1 MTEIPKPTDT
11 GSAGTQQVGTGEIV
25 TGAKE
30 SPFQGLPITRRVEGL
45 ATTHSRSMG
54 GEVAANLIAGSFSQI
69 SHDLQTTRQELSETR
84 TELKQALGELSETKS
99 RAAVLEERANAAER
113 DKHLKNLSITAGTAL
128 IGIGIELYRNNF
140 DKFGYI
146 VGGFGVLLAI
156 LGWFSRKGGAEK
168 WS

>member
-11 GSAGTQQVGTGEIV
+11 GSSGTQQVGKDELV
-25 TGAKE
+25 AVAKE
-30 SPFQGLPITRRVEGL
+30 NPFLGLPITQRVEGL
-45 ATTHSRSMG
+45 AATHSRSMG
-54 GEVAANLIAGSFSQI
+54 GEVAANLIAGSFSQL

-84 TELKQALGELSETKS
+84 TELNQTLGELSETKT

-146 VGGFGVLLAI
+146 VGGFGVLLVI
-156 LGWFSRKGGAEK
+156 LGWFSRKGGDEK
-168 WS
+168 